1 MCSVGFNS
9 QFGMN
14 VKQYQQMQQ
23 MRFGTGVRQASFQN
37 QQLSF
42 DTGIFSANRS
52 NPFGSPS
59 AVGNSLNF
67 NGVQYDNKYQMMN
80 SVGTQE
86 KEGDYSLKDNIKSLF
101 KEVGSEVK
109 SFAKSIGKGIKSFA
123 GKISDGAKNLFNK
136 ITGKG
141 GNDKSAD
148 VGKTLGD
155 IQNAQ
160 DKETLNQALGNAN
173 QESQAVGKQLQAD
186 TKGLK
191 NAETQENKAQQGAD
205 KAQQGLDTA
214 NQGLDKAN
222 QEHDAAKTEV
232 QQAEDGLKT
241 AQSGVA
247 SAQQALDA
255 AKSAATQDNPN
266 IAAIAEAERNLQAA
280 KQEEA
285 NAQKQLDAAK
295 QKETQAQ
302 ENVGKSEEQ
311 VQSAEQQNTEAQA
324 KVDEAKTN
332 TQQAQAQVQ
341 NSEQQSQQI
350 DQGIQ
355 QGEQKLEQMEAN
367 APAEASQEAP
377 ETPQSSDVSTPAV
390 QTNQNSGPMLPKGS
404 DSNDNV
410 GIDFLNNEMELN
422 NLSDEQR
429 AEVVENYNKFQNM
442 QPGDTVKFGLDE
454 YTMDK
459 DGKML
464 KNGTDYGETKEYY
477 AQNAAGTT
485 INQKDRDNRQNK
497 LDKLAEEYNQI
508 KSKPEQTPEDKTRM
522 KNLLTQAGYLQQ
534 KSPLDDSA
542 FMD

>member
-59 AVGNSLNF
+59 SVGNSLNF
-67 NGVQYDNKYQMMN
+67 NGVQYNNKYEMMN
-80 SVGTQE
+80 SVGTQG

-101 KEVGSEVK
+101 SEVGSEIK
-109 SFAKSIGKGIKSFA
+109 SFAKSVGKGIKSFA
-123 GKISDGAKNLFNK
+123 GKVADGAKNLFNK

-222 QEHDAAKTEV
+222 KEHDAAKTEV

-241 AQSGVA
+241 AQTGVA

-255 AKSAATQDNPN
+255 AKAAATQDNPN
-266 IAAIAEAERNLQAA
+266 TAAIAEAERNLQAA

-302 ENVGKSEEQ
+302 ENVSKSEEQ
-311 VQSAEQQNTEAQA
+311 VQNAEQQNTEAKA

-332 TQQAQAQVQ
+332 TEQAQAQVQ

-355 QGEQKLEQMEAN
+355 QGEQKLEQLESN
-367 APAEASQEAP
+367 VPVETPQQTS
-377 ETPQSSDVSTPAV
+377 ETPQSTEVSASAT
-390 QTNQNSGPMLPKGS
+390 QTTQNEGPTLPKS
-404 DSNDNV
+404 DNPNDNV
-410 GIDFLNNEMELN
+410 GIDYMNEQMN
-422 NLSDEQR
+422 RSNLSPEQR
-429 AEVVENYNKFQNM
+429 AEVVENYNKLHDL
-442 QPGDTVKFGLDE
+442 QPGQTVKIGLDE

-459 DGKML
+459 DGNVL
-464 KNGTDYGETKEYY
+464 KNGKDYGETKEYY

-485 INQKDRDNRQNK
+485 INKKDRDNRQAK

-508 KSKPEQTPEDKTRM
+508 KSKPEQTPEDKAKM
-522 KNLLTQAGYLQQ
+522 KNLLTQARYLQQ
-534 KSPLDDSA
+534 KSSLDSSA